1 MNFTKMDNLIK
12 DELWDKMNK
21 KLSILI
27 CSLQERADKL
37 RKLLNRLEPQ
47 KTEEVEILIELDN
60 RERSTGEKRNAL
72 IEKAAGEY
80 IAFVDDDDLVST
92 DYIQKILAASET
104 SPDCIGMEGLITFQS
119 KNITRKFIHSMKYSS
134 WFTKD
139 DVYYRCPNHLN
150 PVKRDIAKKVGF
162 LNISVGEDHDYSN
175 RLFPLLKTEVYIQEP
190 IYYYLT
196 R

>member
-1 MNFTKMDNLIK
+1 VDGFGAIYNKRRIMD
-12 DELWDKMNK
+12 EMNK

>member
-1 MNFTKMDNLIK
+1 MD
-12 DELWDKMNK
+12 EMNK